1 MYLIEHHVTDYFF
14 VVLSCHYL
22 VQDGSINIFKL
33 STLEEVLL
41 INPGNIKNKFIR
53 KILGNAENRTRGCWV
68 RSANTTSTSVPIEVE
83 QRNIVLSNIFLA
95 ETLLIKLLR
104 IKASYKPSLPK
115 IFLQKNRSLQF
126 FFKSSR
132 VQISFLAQIF
142 FS

>member
-1 MYLIEHHVTDYFF
+1 MLCQE
-14 VVLSCHYL
+14 
-22 VQDGSINIFKL
+22 
-33 STLEEVLL
+33 LL
-41 INPGNIKNKFIR
+41 
-53 KILGNAENRTRGCWV
+53 
-68 RSANTTSTSVPIEVE
+68 
-83 QRNIVLSNIFLA
+83 LSNIFLA

-142 FS
+142 FLRSAEIFKNPRNIWSEDFFSISNLQLLWRDDFWSNDSCPEGLVPFVVYSQLTGAMGYKNLLGDHARYCFSLFVRN